1 MEITNKGKVISVT
14 EAVIEVEFMTDP
26 RPRLRDV
33 LVLEKDPTI
42 KMQVMKSSDNTR
54 FYCIGLSKVRSVKR
68 GDIVCDT
75 GESLKIPVGAG
86 ILGRV
91 MNVFGEPKDGLGE
104 IKYDKLNPVFNESP
118 SYADTVADLK
128 FLETGIKIVDLY
140 APLVQGGK
148 VGLFGGS
155 GVGKTMLLT
164 EILHNIINK
173 DVASENVPE
182 KVTSCSTN

>member
-1 MEITNKGKVISVT
+1 MEVANKGKVVSVT
-14 EAVIEVEFMTDP
+14 EAVVEVEFMAEP

-33 LVLEKDPTI
+33 LILEKDPSI
-42 KMQVMKSSDNTR
+42 KVQVMKSSDNTR
-54 FYCIGLSKVRSVKR
+54 FYCIGLSKTRAIKR
-68 GDIVCDT
+68 GDVVVNT
-75 GESLKIPVGAG
+75 GDALKIPVGVG

-91 MNVFGEPKDGLGE
+91 MNVFGEAKDGLGE
-104 IKYDKLNPVFNESP
+104 IKYDKLAPVFNESP
-118 SYADTVADLK
+118 SYADTVADLQ

-173 DVASENVPE
+173 DPQE
-182 KVTSCSTN
+182 